1 MDYFTLFFEYLYV
14 DFVENVLK
22 IFFNFINRFYYKK
35 KENIVED
42 VKPVI
47 FTIHDI
53 NNQFMEKEKKNF
65 IEMFSNDT
73 IKWNENVDP
82 EFYNIELYKKT
93 IEFENSDFE
102 IKWKKRTLIQNTP
115 RGNIIMYYDVYK
127 KGFAYYCDQQ
137 SIHYTILNTLAMK
150 YVKWFRCRDLFIDD
164 SVDSQCSPSCL
175 IQLEKEEEKKEVVE
189 KKKTHETSGLKEKL
203 KSGPFAKLKKYNN
216 STQKIEDVSQTAKPK
231 IENIVKN
238 KNRFLYM
245 GKILNYS
252 FIEKINKKP
261 KINSILFGENKSIYS
276 SMFEKE
282 HYLQMNVLNYAEYK
296 KKMKNQNENK

>member
-14 DFVENVLK
+14 EFMENVLK

-35 KENIVED
+35 NENIVED
-42 VKPVI
+42 VKPVV

-65 IEMFSNDT
+65 IQMFSNDT

-82 EFYNIELYKKT
+82 EFYNIDVYKKT
-93 IEFENSDFE
+93 VEFENSDFE
-102 IKWKKRTLIQNTP
+102 IKWKKRTLFQNTP
-115 RGNIIMYYDVYK
+115 RGNILMYYDVYK

-150 YVKWFRCRDLFIDD
+150 YVRWFRCRDLFIDD
-164 SVDSQCSPSCL
+164 SVDPQCSPSPL
-175 IQLEKEEEKKEVVE
+175 IKMEKEEEKKENIE
-189 KKKTHETSGLKEKL
+189 KKKSNESSCELKEKL
-203 KSGPFAKLKKYNN
+203 RSGPFAKLKKYNQPTPKVEDP
-216 STQKIEDVSQTAKPK
+216 TQSVKPK
-231 IENIVKN
+231 TENMDKN

-245 GKILNYS
+245 GKMLNYS

-261 KINSILFGENKSIYS
+261 KINSILFSNGSSIYS
-276 SMFEKE
+276 SMFDKE
-282 HYLQMNVLNYAEYK
+282 HSLQMNVLNYAEYK
-296 KKMKNQNENK
+296 KKMKNK

>member
-14 DFVENVLK
+14 DFIENVLRL
-22 IFFNFINRFYYKK
+22 FFNYINKFYYKE
-35 KENIVED
+35 KENIVEIE
-42 VKPVI
+42 KPRL
-47 FTIHDI
+47 FTIDDV
-53 NNQFMEKEKKNF
+53 NNQFMENEKERF
-65 IEMFSNDT
+65 VQMFSNDKIT
-73 IKWNENVDP
+73 WNENVDP

-93 IEFENSDFE
+93 IELENSTFE
-102 IKWKKRTLIQNTP
+102 MKWKKRTLFQNTP

-137 SIHYTILNTLAMK
+137 SIPYIVLNTLAMK
-150 YVKWFRCRDLFIDD
+150 YVRWFRCRDLFIDD
-164 SVDSQCSPSCL
+164 SVDSQCSPSSL

-189 KKKTHETSGLKEKL
+189 KKKTHETSVLKEKI
-203 KSGPFAKLKKYNN
+203 KYGPFAKLKKYNN
-216 STQKIEDVSQTAKPK
+216 STQKIEDVSQTTKPK
-231 IENIVKN
+231 TENIVKN

-252 FIEKINKKP
+252 FIEKIINKP

-282 HYLQMNVLNYAEYK
+282 HSLQMNVLNYAEYK
-296 KKMKNQNENK
+296 KKMKNEK

>member
-14 DFVENVLK
+14 DFIENVLRL
-22 IFFNFINRFYYKK
+22 FFNYINKFYYKE
-35 KENIVED
+35 KENIVEIE
-42 VKPVI
+42 KPRL
-47 FTIHDI
+47 FTIDDV
-53 NNQFMEKEKKNF
+53 NNQFMENEKEKF
-65 IEMFSNDT
+65 IQMFSNIT

-93 IEFENSDFE
+93 IEFENSTFE
-102 IKWKKRTLIQNTP
+102 MKWKKRTLFQNTP

-137 SIHYTILNTLAMK
+137 SIPYIVLNTLAMK
-150 YVKWFRCRDLFIDD
+150 YVRWFRCRDLFIDD

-175 IQLEKEEEKKEVVE
+175 IQLEKEEEKKEGVE

-203 KSGPFAKLKKYNN
+203 KCGPFAKLKKYNN
-216 STQKIEDVSQTAKPK
+216 STQKIEDVSQTTKPK
-231 IENIVKN
+231 TENIVKN

-252 FIEKINKKP
+252 FIEKIINKP

-282 HYLQMNVLNYAEYK
+282 HSLQMNVLNYAEYK
-296 KKMKNQNENK
+296 KKMKNEK

>member
-14 DFVENVLK
+14 EFIENVLRL
-22 IFFNFINRFYYKK
+22 FFNFINQICYKQN
-35 KENIVED
+35 ENIVEIENPRLLTIDD
-42 VKPVI
+42 V
-47 FTIHDI
+47 
-53 NNQFMEKEKKNF
+53 NNQFMETEKIRF
-65 IEMFSNDT
+65 IQMFSNEN
-73 IKWNENVDP
+73 ISWNENVDP

-93 IEFENSDFE
+93 IEFENSSFE
-102 IKWKKRTLIQNTP
+102 MRWKKRTLIQNTP

-137 SIHYTILNTLAMK
+137 SIPYILLNTLAMK
-150 YVKWFRCRDLFIDD
+150 YVRWFRCKDLFIDD
-164 SVDSQCSPSCL
+164 SLDSQCSPSPL
-175 IQLEKEEEKKEVVE
+175 IQLEKEEEKKENTE

-203 KSGPFAKLKKYNN
+203 KSGPFVKLKKYNT
-216 STQKIEDVSQTAKPK
+216 SSQKIEDVSQTTKPK

-252 FIEKINKKP
+252 FIEKINNKS

-282 HYLQMNVLNYAEYK
+282 HSLQMNVLNYAEYK
-296 KKMKNQNENK
+296 KKMKK

>member
-14 DFVENVLK
+14 DFIENVLRL
-22 IFFNFINRFYYKK
+22 FFNYINKFYYKE
-35 KENIVED
+35 KENIVEIE
-42 VKPVI
+42 KPRL
-47 FTIHDI
+47 FTIDDV
-53 NNQFMEKEKKNF
+53 NNEFMENEKEKF
-65 IEMFSNDT
+65 IQMFSNIT

-93 IEFENSDFE
+93 IEFENSTFE
-102 IKWKKRTLIQNTP
+102 MKWKKRTLIQSTP

-137 SIHYTILNTLAMK
+137 SIPYIVLNTLAMK
-150 YVKWFRCRDLFIDD
+150 YVRWFRCRDLFIDD
-164 SVDSQCSPSCL
+164 SVDSQCSPSSL
-175 IQLEKEEEKKEVVE
+175 IQLEKEEEKKEIVE
-189 KKKTHETSGLKEKL
+189 KNKTHDYSSLKEKL

-216 STQKIEDVSQTAKPK
+216 SSQKIEDVSQTTKPK
-231 IENIVKN
+231 TENIVKN

-252 FIEKINKKP
+252 FIEKINNKP

-282 HYLQMNVLNYAEYK
+282 HSLQMNVLNYAEYK
-296 KKMKNQNENK
+296 KKMKNEK

>member
-14 DFVENVLK
+14 EFIENVLRL
-22 IFFNFINRFYYKK
+22 FFNFINQICYKQN
-35 KENIVED
+35 ENIVEIENPRVLTIDD
-42 VKPVI
+42 V
-47 FTIHDI
+47 
-53 NNQFMEKEKKNF
+53 NNQFMENEKIKF
-65 IEMFSNDT
+65 IQMFSNEN
-73 IKWNENVDP
+73 ISWNENVDP

-93 IEFENSDFE
+93 IEFENSSFE
-102 IKWKKRTLIQNTP
+102 MRWKKRTLIQNTP

-127 KGFAYYCDQQ
+127 KGFSYYCDQQ
-137 SIHYTILNTLAMK
+137 SIPYILLNTLAMK
-150 YVKWFRCRDLFIDD
+150 YVRWFRCKDLFIDD
-164 SVDSQCSPSCL
+164 SLDSQCSPSPL
-175 IQLEKEEEKKEVVE
+175 IQLEKEEEKKENTE

-203 KSGPFAKLKKYNN
+203 KSGPFVKLKKYNT
-216 STQKIEDVSQTAKPK
+216 SSQKIEDVSQTTKPK

-252 FIEKINKKP
+252 FIEKINNKS

-282 HYLQMNVLNYAEYK
+282 HSLQMNVLNYAEYK
-296 KKMKNQNENK
+296 KKMKK

>member
-14 DFVENVLK
+14 DFIENVLRL
-22 IFFNFINRFYYKK
+22 FFNYINKFYYKE
-35 KENIVED
+35 KENIVEIE
-42 VKPVI
+42 KPRL
-47 FTIHDI
+47 FTIDDV
-53 NNQFMEKEKKNF
+53 NNKFMENEKEKF
-65 IEMFSNDT
+65 IQMFSNST
-73 IKWNENVDP
+73 IKWSENVDP

-93 IEFENSDFE
+93 IEFENSTFE
-102 IKWKKRTLIQNTP
+102 MKWKKRTLIQSTP

-137 SIHYTILNTLAMK
+137 SIPYIVLNTLAMK
-150 YVKWFRCRDLFIDD
+150 YVRWFRCRDLFIDD
-164 SVDSQCSPSCL
+164 SVDSQCSPSSL

-189 KKKTHETSGLKEKL
+189 KNKTHEYSSLKEKL

-216 STQKIEDVSQTAKPK
+216 SSQKIEDVSQTTKPK
-231 IENIVKN
+231 TENIVKN

-252 FIEKINKKP
+252 FIEKINNKP

-282 HYLQMNVLNYAEYK
+282 HSLQMNVLNYAEYK
-296 KKMKNQNENK
+296 KKMKNEK

>member
-14 DFVENVLK
+14 DFIENVLRL
-22 IFFNFINRFYYKK
+22 FFNYINRFYYKE
-35 KENIVED
+35 KENIVEIET
-42 VKPVI
+42 PHL
-47 FTIHDI
+47 FTIDDV
-53 NNQFMEKEKKNF
+53 NNQFMENEKEKF
-65 IEMFSNDT
+65 IQMFSNNT

-93 IEFENSDFE
+93 IEFENSTFE
-102 IKWKKRTLIQNTP
+102 MKWKKRTLIQHTP

-137 SIHYTILNTLAMK
+137 SIPYIVLNTLAMK
-150 YVKWFRCRDLFIDD
+150 YVRWFRCRDLFIDD
-164 SVDSQCSPSCL
+164 SVDSQCSQSSL
-175 IQLEKEEEKKEVVE
+175 IHLEKEEEKKEVVE

-216 STQKIEDVSQTAKPK
+216 SSQKIEDVSQTTKPK
-231 IENIVKN
+231 TENIVKN

-252 FIEKINKKP
+252 FIEKIHNKP

-282 HYLQMNVLNYAEYK
+282 HSLQMNVLNYAEYK
-296 KKMKNQNENK
+296 KKMKK